1 MKFTLEGERGDV
13 TPLGLV
19 AEEERC
25 RDNTLGWETFA
36 DAARVGIVGV
46 EGDATKINNIIFQN
60 KTSVDIQGEVIF
72 SLGVDGEI
80 TETAPL
86 PAPGPFEA
94 VALAACGTISI
105 SYSDENKCFSD
116 RLRWIESY
124 I

>member
-1 MKFTLEGERGDV
+1 MLRRRKH
-13 TPLGLV
+13 
-19 AEEERC
+19 
-25 RDNTLGWETFA
+25 
-36 DAARVGIVGV
+36 
-46 EGDATKINNIIFQN
+46 IISPN

-94 VALAACGTISI
+94 AALVGCGTISI

-116 RLRWIESY
+116 RRRSIESY